1 MGDFRK
7 KVEKKAAE
15 NPALQFFSQEEEQA
29 EEPVEEIRPP
39 YQRKSREYKTRRLQ
53 LLMKPSLHDA
63 LKERADEEDT
73 SVNDL
78 IHSLLEAAMERS
90 GRK

>member
-7 KVEKKAAE
+7 KVAKKAAE
-15 NPALQFFSQEEEQA
+15 NPALQFLSQEEKQA
-29 EEPVEEIRPP
+29 EEQVEIRPP

>member
-7 KVEKKAAE
+7 KVAKKAAE
-15 NPALQFFSQEEEQA
+15 NPALQFLSQEEEQA
-29 EEPVEEIRPP
+29 EEPVRPP

>member
-1 MGDFRK
+1 MANFRK
-7 KVEKKAAE
+7 KMEKKAAE
-15 NPALQFFSQEEEQA
+15 NPALQFLSEEEA

>member
-1 MGDFRK
+1 MANFRK
-7 KVEKKAAE
+7 KMEKKAAE
-15 NPALQFFSQEEEQA
+15 NPALQFLSQEEEQA
-29 EEPVEEIRPP
+29 EEQVEIRPP